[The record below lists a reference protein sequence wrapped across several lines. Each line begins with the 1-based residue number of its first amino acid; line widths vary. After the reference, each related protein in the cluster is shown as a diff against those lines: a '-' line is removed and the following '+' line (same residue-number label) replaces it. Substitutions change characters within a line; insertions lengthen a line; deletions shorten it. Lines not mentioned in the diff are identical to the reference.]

1 MIEIE
6 RKFLLKT
13 LPEKEVDEKFF
24 IKQYYIKNEE
34 GVWERARQYHSFLDN
49 KIKYV
54 HTIKKNIG
62 KGINEETEYEMTLDQ
77 FQSFLNNW
85 ELNKYSRK
93 INKIRHVFNQGD
105 LKWEVDEF
113 LGGMKLIVAEIEIPT
128 KKYKLNIPKFIS
140 DITIMEVTGIK
151 SFSNKNLSKPKYEYK
166 SRF

>member
-1 MIEIE
+1 MLEIE
-6 RKFLLKT
+6 RKFLLKS

-54 HTIKKNIG
+54 HTIKKSVG

-77 FQSFLNNW
+77 FQSFLDKW
-85 ELNKYSRK
+85 EVNKDSRK
-93 INKIRHVFNQGD
+93 IDKIRHVFNQD
-105 LKWEVDEF
+105 KLKWEVDEF
-113 LGGMKLIVAEIEIPT
+113 LGDMRLIVAEIEIPT

-140 DITIMEVTGIK
+140 DITLIEVTGLK
-151 SFSNKNLSKPKYEYK
+151 SFSNKNLSKPK
-166 SRF
+166 